1 MPIETDQQY
10 LERVVKEQAEEIE
23 RLKETLEI
31 LNDPDTMDALAD
43 AERDVVNGHLEQF
56 VIEETDSDEEAQ
68 DLRDGSDYQKFTQE
82 G

>member
-31 LNDPDTMDALAD
+31 LNDTDTMDALAD
-43 AERDVVNGHLEQF
+43 AERDVANG
-56 VIEETDSDEEAQ
+56 
-68 DLRDGSDYQKFTQE
+68 DLVEME